1 MLQFLKVFNFALIEQ
16 AEIEFSAGFN
26 VLTGETGAGK
36 SIVVDALSVVL
47 GGRSSVDMIRSGSEQ
62 FRVEAVFEP
71 QQNSQLLG
79 LFEQQAIPLEEDG
92 RLFISRSVSRQS
104 KNTVLINGTHA
115 PLSLLR
121 SVGDLLLDMHGQ
133 HENQALLRPESYL
146 KLLDDSETS
155 IAPSL
160 ADYQAGYAE
169 WRKTESMIAELDRDE
184 RQRAQRLD
192 MLQWQT
198 AEIDAA
204 RLKEPE
210 ETELPQQVALLAH
223 AEKISASVG
232 AAWAA
237 LSDDDDHGKGVI
249 DILKECRRQLES
261 ACPVRSRLWEI
272 GVDCH
277 DFG

>member
-1 MLQFLKVFNFALIEQ
+1 
-16 AEIEFSAGFN
+16 
-26 VLTGETGAGK
+26 
-36 SIVVDALSVVL
+36 
-47 GGRSSVDMIRSGSEQ
+47 
-62 FRVEAVFEP
+62 
-71 QQNSQLLG
+71 
-79 LFEQQAIPLEEDG
+79 
-92 RLFISRSVSRQS
+92 
-104 KNTVLINGTHA
+104 
-115 PLSLLR
+115 
-121 SVGDLLLDMHGQ
+121 MHGQ

-249 DILKECRRQLES
+249 DILKNADASLKALPGSPGLGKYASELSRILVELDDLTPELRDYLEQVEVDP
-261 ACPVRSRLWEI
+261 ARLAQ
-272 GVDCH
+272 
-277 DFG
+277 